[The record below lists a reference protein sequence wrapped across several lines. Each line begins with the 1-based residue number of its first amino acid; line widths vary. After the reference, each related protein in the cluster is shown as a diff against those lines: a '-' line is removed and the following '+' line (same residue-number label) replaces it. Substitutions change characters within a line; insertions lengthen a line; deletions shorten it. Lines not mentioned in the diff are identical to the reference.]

1 MKIEKTEKRVKEI
14 ERLRSYRV
22 RGREYIEEID
32 SEALRLE
39 HVKTGAKFFL
49 LLNEDDNKV
58 FSIGFRTPSLDS
70 TGAAHILEHCVLCG
84 SEKFPAKDPFVELAK
99 GSLNTFLN
107 AMTYPDKTVYP
118 AASCNHKD
126 FTNLM
131 EVYFDAVFYPNI
143 YKEGKIFKQ
152 EGWHYELESAKDD
165 LQINGVVYN
174 EMKGVFSSVDGM
186 LERAVTKTLFEGH
199 SYGEESGGD
208 PQHIPELDEQKFK
221 AFHQRYYH
229 PSNAFIYLYGDADMA
244 KRLEW
249 MDREYLSHFEKKE
262 VDSRIE
268 PVSGW
273 GAPRERRFEYSVTK
287 EEGTKNKSYLSLHT
301 VVGGELDPLICMGF
315 QILDYVL
322 LEVPGAPLEQAL
334 IDAGIGEEID
344 GGYEYGIS
352 EPFFSVIAKNT
363 DEEKKAEFL
372 AVVKGVLRK
381 LANGGLDKDALRAAI
396 NISEFKAREADFG
409 GYPKGL
415 IYGLSSYESWIYGG
429 DPGLHL
435 KYREVFER
443 LRAGVDEGFF
453 ENLIRDHLLDNPFEA
468 CIILSPREGLTEEK
482 ERTLAQRLARIKEG
496 LSDRELEE
504 LVRETKELKRY
515 QEEPSR
521 REDLLKIP
529 MLEREDLEREAQAPI
544 WEKKSLKVEDRELEI
559 IFSEV
564 FTSKIAYWKLIFDA
578 DRVSAEEL
586 PYLALLKEIFGYID
600 TEQYSYAKLATE
612 INQNSG
618 GLGFGFESYAR
629 ERKEGD
635 EAADEIRMLF
645 SVNIKILYDKFLW
658 AAETAPKILLSSRL
672 DDKKRI
678 REILLEL
685 KAKQKEKLLA
695 AGHVTALNR
704 AGSHISKSAYFSDAT
719 RGIRFYR
726 FLEAHTADFEASAE
740 GLIEKLKNLAARIF
754 CRENL
759 RIHLTSDREGYECL
773 LPAAGAL
780 YRNLPA
786 TKHEKGGGRF
796 RLEKTVKR
804 EAFSSASQ
812 VNYVARFGNFAA
824 HGFAYTGALRLL
836 KMILS
841 YDYLW
846 NRIRTKGGAYGC
858 AASFVRNGNAGFTSY
873 RDPNIGETDR
883 TYRGIAEFVSSFE
896 ADEREMRK
904 TIIGAIGELD
914 APLTPSA
921 KGLRGLGAY
930 MSGVDYESIERERR
944 ELLDASAEDI
954 RALAPLIEAVISDG
968 LCCTIGNAGKISEAA
983 DLFTDIE
990 AMVSTGED
998 FGQESEAKE

>member
-1 MKIEKTEKRVKEI
+1 MKKEKMEKRVKEI
-14 ERLRSYRV
+14 ENLKNYRIS
-22 RGREYIEEID
+22 GREYIEELD
-32 SEALRLE
+32 SEGLRLE
-39 HVKTGAKFFL
+39 HIKTGAKLFL
-49 LLNEDDNKV
+49 LMNEDDNKV

-84 SEKFPAKDPFVELAK
+84 SEKFPAKDPFVELVK

-126 FTNLM
+126 FCNLM

-143 YKEGKIFKQ
+143 YKEEKIFKQ
-152 EGWHYELESAKDD
+152 EGWHYELESPDGD
-165 LQINGVVYN
+165 LSINGVVYN

-208 PQHIPELDEQKFK
+208 PLHIPELDEEKFK

-244 KRLEW
+244 ERLEW
-249 MDREYLSHFEKKE
+249 MDREYLSRFDKKE
-262 VDSRIE
+262 VDSQIE
-268 PVSGW
+268 PILAW
-273 GAPRERRFEYSVTK
+273 DAPREKRYEYSVTK
-287 EEGTKNKSYLSLHT
+287 EEGSQNRAYLSLHT
-301 VVGGELDPLICMGF
+301 VVGGELDPLICTGF
-315 QILDYVL
+315 QILDYIL
-322 LEVPGAPLEQAL
+322 LEVPGAALEQAL

-352 EPFFSVIAKNT
+352 EPFFSIIAKNT
-363 DEEKKAEFL
+363 SEEKKAEFL

-415 IYGLSSYESWIYGG
+415 IYGLSAYEAWIYGG
-429 DPGLHL
+429 EPSLHL
-435 KYREVFER
+435 KYKEVFEA

-453 ENLIRDHLLDNPFEA
+453 EKLIRDYLLDNPFEA
-468 CIILSPREGLTEEK
+468 CIILSPKEGLTQ
-482 ERTLAQRLARIKEG
+482 ERE
-496 LSDRELEE
+496 RELAKKLAGVKAEFSKEE
-504 LVRETKELKRY
+504 LEDLVRETEELKRY

-521 REDLLKIP
+521 KEDLLKIP
-529 MLEREDLEREAQAPI
+529 MLKREDIKREAQAPI
-544 WEKKSLKVEDRELEI
+544 WEKKSLGVGDRKLDI
-559 IFSEV
+559 VFSEV
-564 FTSKIAYWKLIFDA
+564 FTSKIAYWKLMFDA
-578 DRVSAEEL
+578 NRIDREEL
-586 PYLALLKEIFGYID
+586 PYLALLKEIFGFID
-600 TEQYSYAKLATE
+600 TEKYSYAKLATE

-618 GLGFGFESYAR
+618 GLGFGFETYAALPS
-629 ERKEGD
+629 EGA
-635 EAADEIRMLF
+635 EEEIGMIF

-658 AAETAPKILLSSRL
+658 AADAASQILLSSKLEDGKRL
-672 DDKKRI
+672 K
-678 REILLEL
+678 EILLEL
-685 KAKQKEKLLA
+685 KAKNKEKLLA

-704 AGSHISKSAYFSDAT
+704 AGSHISKTAYFNDAT

-726 FLEAHTADFEASAE
+726 FLEECTADFEASSAH
-740 GLIEKLKNLAARIF
+740 LMQKLKELAKRIF

-759 RIHLTSDREGYECL
+759 MLHLTADKEGYERL
-773 LPAAGAL
+773 LPAAKAL
-780 YRNLPA
+780 YEKLP
-786 TKHEKGGGRF
+786 KGESIGEEKSF
-796 RLEKTVKR
+796 RIEKKIKR

-812 VNYVARFGNFAA
+812 VNYVASFGNFAA

-846 NRIRTKGGAYGC
+846 SRIRTMGGAYGC
-858 AASFVRNGNAGFTSY
+858 AASFARNGNAGFASY
-873 RDPNIGETDR
+873 RDPNIGNTEKV
-883 TYRGIAEFVSSFE
+883 YRGIPEFTASFE
-896 ADEREMRK
+896 ADEREMSK
-904 TIIGAIGELD
+904 MIIGAIGELD

-921 KGLRGLGAY
+921 KGLRGLSAY
-930 MSGVDYESIERERR
+930 MSGIDFESIERERR
-944 ELLDASAEDI
+944 EILDASAEDI

-968 LCCTIGNAGKISEAA
+968 LCCTIGNAGKISEEAE
-983 DLFTDIE
+983 LFTDIE
-990 AMVSTGED
+990 AMVSAGESAEQSKI
-998 FGQESEAKE
+998 QE